1 MAKRKINTDWN
12 KTIKRMTW
20 IVVGFLAII
29 LIISAV
35 EKKEMS
41 AATEVLINVEPL
53 PDGNRLIEKEDIRL
67 TIDRSFGFPMEGLPL
82 SALNVERI
90 ERILQEDPF
99 IQNADVF
106 VDAEN
111 KINITVIQREPV
123 LRIID
128 NNGLNYYLDKDG
140 FKMPLSKHFSTSVL
154 VASGNIPP
162 HVPDF
167 LERKKHI
174 LKDLFRLSEIIR
186 KDEFL
191 YALFEQI
198 YVSNRG
204 EFSFIPIIGRQKILF
219 GRFKDV
225 EDKFSRLKTFYQEAL
240 PYEGWRKYKTINLKY
255 KGQVVCKK

>member
-12 KTIKRMTW
+12 KTIMRMTW
-20 IVVGFLAII
+20 VVLGFLAIM

-41 AATEVLINVEPL
+41 AATEVLIDVVPL
-53 PDGNRLIEKEDIRL
+53 PDGNRLIQKEDIRL

-99 IQNADVF
+99 IRNADVY

-111 KINITVIQREPV
+111 RINISATQREPV

-128 NNGLNYYLDKDG
+128 NNGLNYYLDQNG

-174 LKDLFRLSEIIR
+174 LKDLFQLSEIIR
-186 KDEFL
+186 ADEFL
-191 YALFEQI
+191 YALVEQI
-198 YVSNRG
+198 YISNRG
-204 EFSFIPIIGRQKILF
+204 EFSLIPKIGRQKILF
-219 GRFKDV
+219 GRYKDAN
-225 EDKFSRLKTFYQEAL
+225 DKFNRLKNIL
-240 PYEGWRKYKTINLKY
+240 SGGPSL
-255 KGQVVCKK
+255 